1 MITPPIEDKLSSTST
16 LWMAAFVRTW
26 VGDVSYTIM
35 AYDTFQVRSRY
46 LSDGF
51 HAGRVLAPPAG
62 RHQAAAHPAEH
73 PDAVLYSG
81 VEHPE
86 HRPWVIKTS
95 PFRAYHFKA
104 STASS
109 LVDVAI
115 RSNSLKK

>member
-16 LWMAAFVRTW
+16 LWMAASVRTW

-46 LSDGF
+46 LSDGS

-62 RHQAAAHPAEH
+62 RYQAAAHLAEH
-73 PDAVLYSG
+73 PDALLYSS

-86 HRPWVIKTS
+86 HRPWLIMTS
-95 PFRAYHFKA
+95 PFCAHHFRA
-104 STASS
+104 STASA